1 MFASLRT
8 TPPDVKPC
16 YKIPQGDILSFHPT
30 LLLLPVGFITGYYF
44 FSTYWVPRILLT
56 LKARH
61 WVTQF
66 QVLPV
71 GFLLPGG
78 EWPEIFL
85 MFVQFGGLVL
95 LVSQLGVAAPTE
107 TLSPPEQPATPVV
120 ALTTPADTK
129 VHLWRTIREY
139 FGYRPRAVVLA
150 TLTANVLQ
158 GCTFYTPGGK
168 TFPTLVARLRQSLLA
183 EIIRL
188 SGTPGEE
195 LHLG

>member
-1 MFASLRT
+1 
-8 TPPDVKPC
+8 
-16 YKIPQGDILSFHPT
+16 
-30 LLLLPVGFITGYYF
+30 
-44 FSTYWVPRILLT
+44 
-56 LKARH
+56 
-61 WVTQF
+61 
-66 QVLPV
+66 V

-95 LVSQLGVAAPTE
+95 LISQLGVASPTE
-107 TLSPPEQPATPVV
+107 TLPQPERPVAPVV
-120 ALTTPADTK
+120 GLATPADTK
-129 VHLWRTIREY
+129 VHLWRTTREY
-139 FGYRPRAVVLA
+139 FGYRPRGALLVTVVVG
-150 TLTANVLQ
+150 VLQ

-183 EIIRL
+183 EVIRL